1 MRLDAADDDA
11 KRELEAHTAGQPS
24 APISVVI
31 VSYNTRDLLGR
42 CLRDVQ
48 AQEGVVLQTIVVD
61 NASSDGSRELVREQF
76 PDVELVPLPE
86 NAGFARAGNVA
97 FGLCRSEY
105 VLLLN
110 SDAFMHP
117 RALQE
122 LVRTAR
128 RHPHAGAIGP
138 RLLNPDGTLQR
149 SAWPF
154 PHAGR
159 LLIEAFGAHR
169 LLHRLRLLEDLG
181 RWAHDDERSVDFLI
195 GACLLLRSEMLA
207 QVGSFDE
214 SFWLYGEEADLQRRA
229 RSYGWSVI
237 LSPAATVTHL
247 GGASSTA
254 PYTRLR
260 HLYAGQRRFLL
271 KHGARGSWP
280 AARAALLA
288 AAVLRGHWTA
298 ARAAVR
304 LGRDR

>member
-1 MRLDAADDDA
+1 MHAAGEDP
-11 KRELEAHTAGQPS
+11 KHELGARDPGVPS
-24 APISVVI
+24 AEVSVVI
-31 VSYNTRDLLGR
+31 VSHNTRELLGR
-42 CLRDVQ
+42 CLRDVL
-48 AQEGVVLQTIVVD
+48 AQEGVALQVIVVD
-61 NASSDGSRELVREQF
+61 NASSDGSRELIREQF
-76 PDVELVPLPE
+76 PDLELVLLPE

-117 RALQE
+117 GSLHALVE
-122 LVRTAR
+122 TAR
-128 RHPHAGAIGP
+128 RHPRAGAIGP

-169 LLHRLRLLEDLG
+169 LLHRLRLLEDFG

-195 GACLLLRSEMLA
+195 GACLLLRAEMLT
-207 QVGSFDE
+207 QVGGFDE

-229 RSYGWSVI
+229 RSYGWSGI
-237 LSPAATVTHL
+237 LAPEATVTHL
-247 GGASSTA
+247 GGASSA
-254 PYTRLR
+254 SPDTRLR

-280 AARAALLA
+280 VARFALLA
-288 AAVLRGHWTA
+288 AAVLRGHWPA

-304 LGRDR
+304 LPRDP